1 VRPVLITGATGT
13 LGQAFARA
21 AARRGLAHVLTGRGQ
36 LDIADRGSVERAL
49 LRHRPWAVVN
59 AAGYVRVDDAESDGA
74 RCRRE
79 NTDGAA
85 CVAEAC
91 ASGGIGLVAFS
102 SDLVFDGGKRDA
114 YREDDR
120 PAPLNVYGASKL
132 AAEEAVARLH
142 PGALVV
148 RTAGFFGPTDRHNFA
163 VQVLD
168 ALAAGRTVGVS
179 EAVVSP
185 TYVPDLVDAAL
196 DLLIDGECG
205 LWHLT
210 SGFHLSWVA
219 LGRRVAEL
227 AGRDPGLV
235 RAASPEA
242 LGQRARRPANSALAS
257 RRGDLLPSLES
268 ALLRFLAARPV
279 EPC

>member
-1 VRPVLITGATGT
+1 
-13 LGQAFARA
+13 
-21 AARRGLAHVLTGRGQ
+21 
-36 LDIADRGSVERAL
+36 
-49 LRHRPWAVVN
+49 VVN

-85 CVAEAC
+85 CLADAC
-91 ASGGIGLVAFS
+91 AMGGIGLVAFS
-102 SDLVFDGGKRDA
+102 SDLVFDGRKGAA

-120 PAPLNVYGASKL
+120 PAPLSVYGASKL

-142 PGALVV
+142 TGALVV
-148 RTAGFFGPTDRHNFA
+148 RTSSFFGPADRHNFA

-168 ALAAGRTVGVS
+168 ALAAGRTVAAS
-179 EAVVSP
+179 EAIVSP

-210 SGFHLSWVA
+210 SGCQLNWVE
-219 LGRRVAEL
+219 LGRRVAQL
-227 AGRDPGLV
+227 TGRDPRLV

-242 LGQRARRPANSALAS
+242 LGQRALRPANSALAS

-268 ALLRFLAARPV
+268 ALVRFVAERPIEAV
-279 EPC
+279 RT